1 MAKLSRDD
9 LMAAIKNAQAK
20 QAEQAK
26 PLKVVTLKNPPVEK
40 PVSLERLAIA
50 ICKAYE
56 KRLKAKST
64 SR

>member
-40 PVSLERLAIA
+40 PVSLERLALA

-56 KRLKAKST
+56 KRLKVKST

>member
-9 LMAAIKNAQAK
+9 LMAAIKIAQAK

-56 KRLKAKST
+56 KRLKVKST

>member
-9 LMAAIKNAQAK
+9 LMAALKNAQAK

-50 ICKAYE
+50 ICKVYE
-56 KRLKAKST
+56 KRLKVKST